1 MTRLS
6 MWPSLLLPA
15 AGHSGDGGREDSRY
29 LEPVPGEPRATIS
42 RFAAGTARLRAA
54 RSRVVVLLAVCLPLL
69 LTPRSAWAYRPFV
82 STDAAVADPREMEIE
97 VGYFQFARTRE
108 DDVFTTPKVVL
119 NYGLDDRLEIV
130 GEFAVETGAHE
141 DLRLVDPALFLKA
154 VVREGALQEKKGL
167 SLALEAG
174 PLLPS
179 MAPGEDGVGFEATG
193 IASGR
198 LAPLTYHLNLG
209 GGVTREDKRGFATWG
224 LITEVSVVPSF
235 RLVGEVNGESVEDE
249 RPNNAALLGF
259 IWQPFAPK
267 RFWVDAGIRRGITP
281 AAPDWQATLGF
292 TIGFDVFG
300 KKR

>member
-1 MTRLS
+1 M
-6 MWPSLLLPA
+6 
-15 AGHSGDGGREDSRY
+15 
-29 LEPVPGEPRATIS
+29 
-42 RFAAGTARLRAA
+42 
-54 RSRVVVLLAVCLPLL
+54 
-69 LTPRSAWAYRPFV
+69 
-82 STDAAVADPREMEIE
+82 
-97 VGYFQFARTRE
+97 
-108 DDVFTTPKVVL
+108 VL
-119 NYGLDDRLEIV
+119 NYGLVDRLEIV
-130 GEFAVETGAHE
+130 GEFAVEKGPHE

-154 VVREGALQEKKGL
+154 VVREGMLQEGSGL

-209 GGVTREDKRGFATWG
+209 GGVTREDTREFATWG
-224 LITEVSVVPSF
+224 LITELTIVASF

-249 RPNNAALLGF
+249 RADNSALLGF

-267 RFWVDAGIRRGITP
+267 RFWVDAGIRRGITR
-281 AAPDWQATLGF
+281 AAADWQATLGF

-300 KKR
+300 EGR